1 MLFAE
6 RLKLL
11 YSTQLNQ
18 VIWKKNQSFKIFDKT
33 SAQYVFF
40 PRQNAQSEEKR
51 KAAFFHSIVS
61 EYVQSLQTDALE
73 RDALTWQT
81 AVADREL

>member
-11 YSTQLNQ
+11 FSTQLNQ

-33 SAQYVFF
+33 SAQYVF
-40 PRQNAQSEEKR
+40 PRQDAQSEEKR

-73 RDALTWQT
+73 RDALTRQT